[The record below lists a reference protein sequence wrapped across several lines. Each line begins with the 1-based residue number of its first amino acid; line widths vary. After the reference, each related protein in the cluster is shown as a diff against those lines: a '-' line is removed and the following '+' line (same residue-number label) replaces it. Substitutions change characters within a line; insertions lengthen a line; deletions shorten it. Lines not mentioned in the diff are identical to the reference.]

1 MAYLLTVK
9 EGHVTNP
16 SRSTQPRRG
25 GTKGGPASGPRV
37 LQLITLSDWG
47 GAQQCVLSLARGLRD
62 HYDMTVACGSDGPL
76 VDRLRRE
83 GIRVIEVPSLVRT
96 PRFLSDI
103 KTLWTLARVMH
114 AERFALVHCHSTKA
128 GLLGRIAAR
137 IAGVPAVLF
146 TAHGW
151 QFAGE
156 WPAVMRLAMVV
167 SEWVT
172 GRLSTAIVCVSH
184 YDRVLALKMHLAAPD
199 RMVVVHNGVD
209 PSPWLGNGL
218 PPDPQDC
225 ARPCTAVMVG
235 RLTVQKDPATLL
247 AAWRAVPR
255 PHRLIL
261 VGDGPLLPDLM
272 AQVRRDGLE
281 ERVTFMASTTD
292 IPALLRTADVF
303 VLSSRWEGLPLAIIE
318 AMMSGLPV
326 VGTRVGG
333 VAEVMVDGETGLLV
347 PPKDPEALASAL
359 NRLLEDAG
367 LRRQMGEA
375 GRRRALDRF
384 TEARML
390 AETTAVYSRSL
401 EVRGRAA
408 AESA

>member
-1 MAYLLTVK
+1 
-9 EGHVTNP
+9 
-16 SRSTQPRRG
+16 
-25 GTKGGPASGPRV
+25 
-37 LQLITLSDWG
+37 
-47 GAQQCVLSLARGLRD
+47 
-62 HYDMTVACGSDGPL
+62 
-76 VDRLRRE
+76 
-83 GIRVIEVPSLVRT
+83 
-96 PRFLSDI
+96 
-103 KTLWTLARVMH
+103 
-114 AERFALVHCHSTKA
+114 
-128 GLLGRIAAR
+128 
-137 IAGVPAVLF
+137 
-146 TAHGW
+146 
-151 QFAGE
+151 
-156 WPAVMRLAMVV
+156 
-167 SEWVT
+167 
-172 GRLSTAIVCVSH
+172 
-184 YDRVLALKMHLAAPD
+184 
-199 RMVVVHNGVD
+199 
-209 PSPWLGNGL
+209 
-218 PPDPQDC
+218 
-225 ARPCTAVMVG
+225 
-235 RLTVQKDPATLL
+235 
-247 AAWRAVPR
+247 
-255 PHRLIL
+255 
-261 VGDGPLLPDLM
+261 
-272 AQVRRDGLE
+272 
-281 ERVTFMASTTD
+281 MASTTD